1 MLEAEFR
8 PKKMSKEHELQKRE
22 KEITELKKE
31 LESFRK
37 ELEREKQKPL
47 ALQEV

>member
-8 PKKMSKEHELQKRE
+8 PKKMSKEHELRKRE

-31 LESFRK
+31 LESFTMQDVCM
-37 ELEREKQKPL
+37 LCVL
-47 ALQEV
+47 